1 MSAKLST
8 GASPSRQTNDNTALD
23 GKHDQP
29 DDELMDD
36 SQALE
41 QLNAMDDSEYQRLIQ
56 QEMDDPQEDEP
67 SFMEVKDAIKELV
80 RTGDIDV
87 SLIDTDNDSE
97 LATIIREMEANNE
110 LPAPSND
117 PEQKDDIPDQK
128 QTLLK
133 KIRMTWSAK
142 YGVC

>member
-8 GASPSRQTNDNTALD
+8 GASPSRQTNDNTAD

-56 QEMDDPQEDEP
+56 QEMDDPQED
-67 SFMEVKDAIKELV
+67 
-80 RTGDIDV
+80 
-87 SLIDTDNDSE
+87 
-97 LATIIREMEANNE
+97 
-110 LPAPSND
+110 
-117 PEQKDDIPDQK
+117 
-128 QTLLK
+128 
-133 KIRMTWSAK
+133 
-142 YGVC
+142 